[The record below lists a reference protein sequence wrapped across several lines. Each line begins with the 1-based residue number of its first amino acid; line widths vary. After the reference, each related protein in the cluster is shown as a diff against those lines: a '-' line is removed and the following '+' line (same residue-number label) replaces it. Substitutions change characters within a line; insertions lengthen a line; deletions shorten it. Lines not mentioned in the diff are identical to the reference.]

1 MRWKSIVAMCA
12 AGVAALVGVACGDG
26 GGGES
31 EPSDTPPPTPAAA
44 KASQPD
50 PIEPGLL
57 TTLLA
62 DTSDFQRDL
71 LEDGMLTLDEYE
83 RAKLEQAR
91 CLMDQG
97 LEIDPDR
104 LQLDGLLRYT
114 YFITASAEIAPEA
127 PAIMR
132 DCQATYSIE
141 VDRAWAE
148 VSLPLLDNVIAESK
162 AMVYGCLVDSGF
174 DPGDSNVDPES
185 PEFLAA
191 EEDCA
196 TTMRETLDMIA
207 YWGFE

>member
-1 MRWKSIVAMCA
+1 MANGR
-12 AGVAALVGVACGDG
+12 AALFPTLAAVAVLLGVAC

-31 EPSDTPPPTPAAA
+31 EAPGDTPPPTAAA
-44 KASQPD
+44 GQASEPD
-50 PIEPGLL
+50 PIDPGLL
-57 TTLLA
+57 ATLLA

-83 RAKLEQAR
+83 RAKLEEAR

-104 LQLDGLLRYT
+104 LRPDGMLRYT
-114 YFITASAEIAPEA
+114 YFITASAEIASEA
-127 PAIMR
+127 PAIMS
-132 DCQATYSIE
+132 DCDANFASE
-141 VDRAWAE
+141 VDMAWAV

-162 AMVYGCLVDSGF
+162 AMVYGCLVESGF
-174 DPGDSNVDPES
+174 DPGDSSVDRQS
-185 PEFLAA
+185 AEFLAA

-196 TTMRETLDMIA
+196 TAMRETLDMIA